1 MSRQEDPMMKIK
13 RLRQAAFMLAEDENS
28 EDPTIK
34 ALLEKRDSL
43 QKEARKIEGLMRGV
57 RINMAAVQT
66 ELIDALKPYVREDLR
81 DL

>member
-28 EDPTIK
+28 EEPAIK
-34 ALLEKRDSL
+34 ALLEKRDGL

-57 RINMAAVQT
+57 RMNMAAVQT